1 MKTAFTMIYTGGK
14 QHHRHRMN
22 IYNNRCRMKTTFKMT
37 GTGWTFMTGIGW
49 TFTMTGTRW
58 TFMTGTGWT
67 LTMTG
72 TGWTFT
78 MKLLL
83 KGTGW
88 TFTMTGTGWTF
99 TMKGTGWTF
108 TMTGTGWTFTMT
120 GTGWRHHTERHRMK
134 TTHWKAQDQDS
145 LNNGWHSMKTILI
158 MTVHNEDYTHNDST
172 QWRLHS

>member
-49 TFTMTGTRW
+49 TFLMTGTRW

-83 KGTGW
+83 K
-88 TFTMTGTGWTF
+88 
-99 TMKGTGWTF
+99 
-108 TMTGTGWTFTMT
+108 GTGWTFTMT